1 MLSIFNQKNLPVII
15 IIGVVIILLIIIS
28 VLLVLKSK
36 KKPKEKI
43 EKISIEILEN
53 LYQALGSKNNIKSI
67 EKEQQRLRLVLIEPK
82 KVNAKYL
89 VELKIPA
96 FLKGNELKIL
106 IKGQSN
112 EVYEYINNKIKGW
125 FNETEKD

>member
-112 EVYEYINNKIKGW
+112 EVYEYINNKIKG
-125 FNETEKD
+125 